1 MTINPKTEE
10 AYQLFHNGILA
21 LCRAE
26 QQGIRVDIDYIKN
39 KKEQLTR
46 KIDRLETTF
55 QDSKFY
61 RHWEHSKKGKVNIY
75 SNQQLSHFLYNVKKI
90 APPKETVSGQGATD
104 EDALKSLDI
113 PELNNL
119 LKIRKLKKIRDT
131 YLDAF
136 LREQVD
142 GYIHPFF
149 NLHLVRTYRSCVA
162 EGTPILVTRDF
173 ISNPKGIPIEQVKAG
188 DYVYCFDNNLKPS
201 IQKVLWAG
209 KTGHREVIR
218 IHYSVKGGG
227 GKGYL
232 DVTPE
237 HKIRLIDGS
246 YVEAK
251 NLTGDFRTE
260 KESKHLPKIRVL
272 SCKRVA
278 DQLRFTGHLI
288 NGNGLFEH
296 RMIYEKFIGP
306 LTKEDVIHH
315 KNGNHL
321 DHSITNLKKLILETH
336 SRYHSKRVSEE
347 IKQIRIKALNDNRWK
362 IKYKTGFENKNS
374 LALSKYTCYK
384 LLCIAGGN
392 IVKVPHDYESFKKY
406 LKFYGIDYFQ
416 VKLRFDRNGTYIWR
430 KQLQKLSKLG
440 RATVSSILGIN
451 YYKLLKLYKLYNL
464 PIERQWA
471 NQFGEFKPGNH
482 IITKI
487 EKIKKIVDVYDLEI
501 ENFHNFIANEI
512 CVHNSSDSP
521 NFQNI
526 PKRDEEA
533 MLIVRKALYPRPG
546 YQLLEVDFSGLE
558 VRIAA
563 CYHKDSTMLKYIKD
577 PTTDMHR
584 DMAIQ
589 IFKLD
594 DFVKGTHDVLRQAA
608 KNGFVFPEFYG
619 DYYVNCASNMAC
631 GWLKLPNGTWSA
643 GQGIQINGVYAS
655 DHMISKG
662 LSSLSKFEKHVKT
675 IEDDFW
681 FNRFK
686 EYAEWKE
693 RWYKVYKKYGYIDLL
708 TGFRCSG
715 VMSKNEVINTPVQ
728 GAAFHCLLWSFI
740 EMDRLLIEQKLDTKL
755 IGQIHDSMILDVNP
769 AELDT
774 IVALVRRVT
783 CIDLPKAWTWI
794 NVSLD
799 VEIEM
804 CAVDD
809 SWAEKTKMKFDK

>member
-1 MTINPKTEE
+1 MCIGVKLKISMITINPKTEE
-10 AYQLFHNGILA
+10 AYQLFHDGILA

-26 QQGIRVDIDYIKN
+26 QQGIRVNIDYIKN

-90 APPKETVSGQGATD
+90 APPKKTVSGQGATD
-104 EDALKSLDI
+104 EDALKSLGI
-113 PELNNL
+113 EELDKL
-119 LKIRKLKKIRDT
+119 LQIRKLKKVKDT

-149 NLHLVRTYRSCVA
+149 NLHLVRTFRS
-162 EGTPILVTRDF
+162 
-173 ISNPKGIPIEQVKAG
+173 
-188 DYVYCFDNNLKPS
+188 
-201 IQKVLWAG
+201 
-209 KTGHREVIR
+209 
-218 IHYSVKGGG
+218 
-227 GKGYL
+227 
-232 DVTPE
+232 
-237 HKIRLIDGS
+237 
-246 YVEAK
+246 
-251 NLTGDFRTE
+251 
-260 KESKHLPKIRVL
+260 
-272 SCKRVA
+272 
-278 DQLRFTGHLI
+278 
-288 NGNGLFEH
+288 
-296 RMIYEKFIGP
+296 
-306 LTKEDVIHH
+306 
-315 KNGNHL
+315 
-321 DHSITNLKKLILETH
+321 
-336 SRYHSKRVSEE
+336 
-347 IKQIRIKALNDNRWK
+347 
-362 IKYKTGFENKNS
+362 
-374 LALSKYTCYK
+374 
-384 LLCIAGGN
+384 
-392 IVKVPHDYESFKKY
+392 
-406 LKFYGIDYFQ
+406 
-416 VKLRFDRNGTYIWR
+416 
-430 KQLQKLSKLG
+430 
-440 RATVSSILGIN
+440 
-451 YYKLLKLYKLYNL
+451 
-464 PIERQWA
+464 
-471 NQFGEFKPGNH
+471 
-482 IITKI
+482 
-487 EKIKKIVDVYDLEI
+487 
-501 ENFHNFIANEI
+501 
-512 CVHNSSDSP
+512 SSDSP

-533 MLIVRKALYPRPG
+533 MRIVRRALYARPG
-546 YQLLEVDFSGLE
+546 HQLLEVDFSGLE

-643 GQGIQINGVYAS
+643 GQGIQINDTYAS

-662 LSSLSKFEKHVKT
+662 LTSLAKFEKHVKT

-715 VMSKNEVINTPVQ
+715 VMRKNEVINTPVQ
-728 GAAFHCLLWSFI
+728 GAAFHCLLWSFV

-769 AELDT
+769 TELDT
-774 IVALVRRVT
+774 IVSLVRRVT

-794 NVSLD
+794 NVPLD

-809 SWAEKTKMKFDK
+809 SWAEKTKMKFNK